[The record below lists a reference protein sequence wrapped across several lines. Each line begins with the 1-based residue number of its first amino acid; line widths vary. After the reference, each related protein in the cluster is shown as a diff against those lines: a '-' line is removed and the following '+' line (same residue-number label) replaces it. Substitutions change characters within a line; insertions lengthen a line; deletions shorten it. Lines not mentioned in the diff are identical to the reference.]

1 MGILLILGTEK
12 GAFLARADEA
22 RARWRVE
29 GPIFKGWRVTAAAR
43 DGRGRYF
50 LGVAS
55 PVYGPT
61 IQLSDDLA
69 QWRQAPGGP
78 GYPEG
83 GKRKLTQIWRIHT
96 EGPTLLAG
104 VGEAGLFTSDDRGES
119 WKPVAGLNEHE
130 SREAWLPGAGGLCAH
145 TILTDPRNPRRL
157 WCGIS
162 AVGVFRTED
171 GGRTWHP
178 RNQGVRITIE
188 DKVHKDVGY

>member
-1 MGILLILGTEK
+1 MGVLLIVGTEK
-12 GAFLARADEA
+12 GAFLVRSDEA

-29 GPIFKGWRVTAAAR
+29 GPVFKGWKVTAASR
-43 DGRGRYF
+43 DPGGRYY

-69 QWRQAPGGP
+69 AWRQAPGGP

-83 GKRKLTQIWRIHT
+83 GTRKLTQIWRIHT
-96 EGPTLLAG
+96 EGRTLLGG
-104 VGEAGLFTSDDRGES
+104 VGEAGLFTSDDRGEH
-119 WKPVAGLNEHE
+119 WKPVAALNDHPT
-130 SREAWLPGAGGLCAH
+130 REAWMPGAGGLCAH
-145 TILTDPRNPRRL
+145 AILTDKKNPQRL

-178 RNQGVRITIE
+178 RNQGVRVTIE
-188 DKVHKDVGY
+188 DKVRKDVGY